1 MTTTTTPPRN
11 ASRRKAA
18 LALGALGPERAAE
31 VLRTFPESAVVELT
45 AEMANIG
52 TLNVT
57 DARQVLQEV
66 ASSLQDD
73 NRVAEGGPE
82 FAHAVL
88 DRAFGADQAAQLSR
102 RAGDLRHRPFVYLES
117 GSAVEVA
124 RAIGSEPPAVVT
136 LALAHLPVERGS
148 AILSAL
154 DADVRADVA
163 LRLAELRAVHSSV
176 IEVVDQDL
184 RIRVSPLLAQPVVE
198 FDGLDLLAQIVGGTS
213 QSVERQLLT
222 DIAARDAA
230 AAERV
235 REVLFVFDDIVRL
248 NDRGV
253 QELLKNVDTRQLA
266 VALKGADSTVQE
278 TVFRNLSERA
288 RENLRDE
295 IEILQ
300 GLRPNDIRDARKA
313 VVGVVR
319 QLEEAGTIVIE
330 RAGGEDEI

>member
-1 MTTTTTPPRN
+1 MTTTAP
-11 ASRRKAA
+11 SRRKAA
-18 LALGALGPERAAE
+18 LALVALGPERAAE
-31 VLRTFPESAVVELT
+31 VLKTFPEGEVVELA

-52 TLNVT
+52 ALNAN

-66 ASSLQDD
+66 ATSLQDD
-73 NRVAEGGPE
+73 HRVAAGGPA
-82 FAHAVL
+82 FAQTVL
-88 DRAFGADQAAQLSR
+88 DRAFGAVQAADYSR
-102 RAGDLRHRPFVYLES
+102 RANESTGRPFAYLEQ
-117 GSAVEVA
+117 GSPVDVA
-124 RAIGSEPPAVVT
+124 RAIAGEPAGIVT

-154 DADVRADVA
+154 DPGVRAEVA

-176 IEVVDQDL
+176 ISIVDADL
-184 RIRVSPLLAQPVVE
+184 RVRVAPLLDQPVVV
-198 FDGLDLLAQIVGGTS
+198 FDGLDLLAQIVGGSS
-213 QSVERQLLT
+213 QAVEKQLLT
-222 DIAARDAA
+222 DMAARDAE

-266 VALKGADSTVQE
+266 VALKGADADVQE

-300 GLRPNDIRDARKA
+300 GLRPSDIRDARKA
-313 VVGVVR
+313 VVAIVR
-319 QLEEAGTIVIE
+319 QLEEAGTITIE
-330 RAGGEDEI
+330 RSGADDDV

>member
-1 MTTTTTPPRN
+1 MTTTAP
-11 ASRRKAA
+11 SRRKAA
-18 LALGALGPERAAE
+18 LALVALGPERAAE
-31 VLRTFPESAVVELT
+31 VLKTFPEGEVVELA

-52 TLNVT
+52 ALNAS

-66 ASSLQDD
+66 ATSLQDD
-73 NRVAEGGPE
+73 NRVAAGGPA
-82 FAHAVL
+82 FAQTVL
-88 DRAFGADQAAQLSR
+88 DRAFGAVQAADYSR
-102 RAGDLRHRPFVYLES
+102 RANESTGRPFAYLEQ
-117 GSAVEVA
+117 GSPVDVA
-124 RAIGSEPPAVVT
+124 RAIAGEPAGIVT

-154 DADVRADVA
+154 DPDVRAEVA

-176 IEVVDQDL
+176 ISIVDADL
-184 RIRVSPLLAQPVVE
+184 RVRVAPLLDQPVVV
-198 FDGLDLLAQIVGGTS
+198 FDGLDLLAQIVGGSS
-213 QSVERQLLT
+213 QAVEKQLLT
-222 DIAARDAA
+222 DMAARDAE

-266 VALKGADSTVQE
+266 VALKGADADVQE

-300 GLRPNDIRDARKA
+300 GLRPSDIRDARKA
-313 VVGVVR
+313 VVAIVR
-319 QLEEAGTIVIE
+319 QLEEAGTITIE
-330 RAGGEDEI
+330 RSGADDDV

>member
-1 MTTTTTPPRN
+1 MTTTAP
-11 ASRRKAA
+11 SRRKAA
-18 LALGALGPERAAE
+18 LALVALGPERAAE
-31 VLRTFPESAVVELT
+31 VLKTFPEGEVVELA

-52 TLNVT
+52 ALNAN

-66 ASSLQDD
+66 ATSLQDD
-73 NRVAEGGPE
+73 NRVAAGGPA
-82 FAHAVL
+82 FAQTVL
-88 DRAFGADQAAQLSR
+88 DRAFGAVQAADYSR
-102 RAGDLRHRPFVYLES
+102 RANESTGRPFAYLEQ
-117 GSAVEVA
+117 GSPVDVA
-124 RAIGSEPPAVVT
+124 RAIAGEPAGIVT

-154 DADVRADVA
+154 DPGVRAEVA

-176 IEVVDQDL
+176 ISIVDADL
-184 RIRVSPLLAQPVVE
+184 RVRVAPLLDQPVVV
-198 FDGLDLLAQIVGGTS
+198 FDGLDLLAQIVGGSS
-213 QSVERQLLT
+213 QAVEKQLLT
-222 DIAARDAA
+222 DMAARDAE

-266 VALKGADSTVQE
+266 VALKGADADVQE

-300 GLRPNDIRDARKA
+300 GLRPSDIRDARKA
-313 VVGVVR
+313 VVAIVR
-319 QLEEAGTIVIE
+319 QLEEAGTITIE
-330 RAGGEDEI
+330 RSGTDDDV

>member
-1 MTTTTTPPRN
+1 MTTTAP
-11 ASRRKAA
+11 SRRKAA
-18 LALGALGPERAAE
+18 LALVALGPERAAE
-31 VLRTFPESAVVELT
+31 VLKTFPEGEVVELA

-52 TLNVT
+52 ALNAS

-66 ASSLQDD
+66 ATSLQDD
-73 NRVAEGGPE
+73 NRVAAGGPA
-82 FAHAVL
+82 FAQTVL
-88 DRAFGADQAAQLSR
+88 DRAFGAVQAADYSR
-102 RAGDLRHRPFVYLES
+102 RANESTGRPFAYLEQ
-117 GSAVEVA
+117 GSPVDVA
-124 RAIGSEPPAVVT
+124 RAIAGEPAGIVT

-154 DADVRADVA
+154 DPGVRAEVA

-176 IEVVDQDL
+176 ISIVDADL
-184 RIRVSPLLAQPVVE
+184 RVRVAPLLDQPVVV
-198 FDGLDLLAQIVGGTS
+198 FDGLDLLAQIVGGSS
-213 QSVERQLLT
+213 QAVEKQLLT
-222 DIAARDAA
+222 DMAARDAE

-266 VALKGADSTVQE
+266 VALKGADADVQE

-300 GLRPNDIRDARKA
+300 GLRPSDIRDARKA
-313 VVGVVR
+313 VVAIVR
-319 QLEEAGTIVIE
+319 QLEEAGTITIE
-330 RAGGEDEI
+330 RSGADDDV

>member
-1 MTTTTTPPRN
+1 MTTTAP
-11 ASRRKAA
+11 SRRKAA
-18 LALGALGPERAAE
+18 LALVALGPERAAE
-31 VLRTFPESAVVELT
+31 VLKTFPEGEVVELA

-52 TLNVT
+52 ALNAS

-66 ASSLQDD
+66 ATSLQDD
-73 NRVAEGGPE
+73 NRVAAGGPA
-82 FAHAVL
+82 FAQTVL
-88 DRAFGADQAAQLSR
+88 DRAFGAVQAADYSR
-102 RAGDLRHRPFVYLES
+102 RANESTGRPFAYLEQ
-117 GSAVEVA
+117 GSPVDVA
-124 RAIGSEPPAVVT
+124 RAIAGEPAGIVT

-154 DADVRADVA
+154 DPGVRAEVA

-176 IEVVDQDL
+176 ISIVDADL
-184 RIRVSPLLAQPVVE
+184 RVRVAPLLDQPVVV
-198 FDGLDLLAQIVGGTS
+198 FDGLDLLAQIVGGSS
-213 QSVERQLLT
+213 QAVEKQLLT
-222 DIAARDAA
+222 DMAARDAE

-266 VALKGADSTVQE
+266 VALKGADADVQE

-300 GLRPNDIRDARKA
+300 GLRPSDIRDARKA
-313 VVGVVR
+313 VVAIVR
-319 QLEEAGTIVIE
+319 QLEEAGTITIE
-330 RAGGEDEI
+330 RSGTDDDV

>member
-1 MTTTTTPPRN
+1 MTTTAP
-11 ASRRKAA
+11 SRRKAA
-18 LALGALGPERAAE
+18 LALVALGPERAAE
-31 VLRTFPESAVVELT
+31 VLKTFPEGEVVELA

-52 TLNVT
+52 ALNAN

-66 ASSLQDD
+66 ATSLQDD
-73 NRVAEGGPE
+73 NRVAAGGPA
-82 FAHAVL
+82 FAQTVL
-88 DRAFGADQAAQLSR
+88 DRAFGAVQAADYSR
-102 RAGDLRHRPFVYLES
+102 RANESTGRPFAYLEQ
-117 GSAVEVA
+117 GSPVDVA
-124 RAIGSEPPAVVT
+124 RAIAGEPAGIVT

-154 DADVRADVA
+154 DPGVRAEVA

-176 IEVVDQDL
+176 ISIVDADL
-184 RIRVSPLLAQPVVE
+184 RVRVAPLLDQPVVV
-198 FDGLDLLAQIVGGTS
+198 FDGLDLLAQIVGGSS
-213 QSVERQLLT
+213 QAVEKQLLT
-222 DIAARDAA
+222 DMAARDAE

-266 VALKGADSTVQE
+266 VALKGADADVQE

-300 GLRPNDIRDARKA
+300 GLRPSDIRDARKA
-313 VVGVVR
+313 VVAIVR
-319 QLEEAGTIVIE
+319 QLEEAGTITIE
-330 RAGGEDEI
+330 RSGADDDV

>member
-1 MTTTTTPPRN
+1 MTTTAP
-11 ASRRKAA
+11 SRRKAA
-18 LALGALGPERAAE
+18 LALVALGPERAAE
-31 VLRTFPESAVVELT
+31 VLKTFPEGEVVELA

-52 TLNVT
+52 ALNAS

-66 ASSLQDD
+66 ATSLQDD
-73 NRVAEGGPE
+73 NRVAAGGPA
-82 FAHAVL
+82 FAQTVL
-88 DRAFGADQAAQLSR
+88 DRAFGAVQAADYSR
-102 RAGDLRHRPFVYLES
+102 RANESTGRPFAYLEQ
-117 GSAVEVA
+117 GSPVDVA
-124 RAIGSEPPAVVT
+124 RAIAGEPAGIVT

-154 DADVRADVA
+154 DPDVRAEVA

-176 IEVVDQDL
+176 ISIVDADL
-184 RIRVSPLLAQPVVE
+184 RVRVAPLLDQPVVV
-198 FDGLDLLAQIVGGTS
+198 FDGLDLLAQIVGGSS
-213 QSVERQLLT
+213 QAVEKQLLT
-222 DIAARDAA
+222 DMAARDAE

-266 VALKGADSTVQE
+266 VALKGADADVQE

-300 GLRPNDIRDARKA
+300 GLRPSDIRDARKA
-313 VVGVVR
+313 VVAIVR
-319 QLEEAGTIVIE
+319 QLEEAGTISIE
-330 RAGGEDEI
+330 RSGADDDV